1 MSTQV
6 NTYVMIGALFPY
18 DVFKGDD
25 AYERLEPYKDNA
37 FEGIQHHDGLC
48 VLYDGMTGEYVA
60 IGRVLE
66 KTENHQPFEHPIR
79 IAPSTDAE
87 RQSLHDDIRR
97 LIQIE
102 GDFTVQHLVISRY
115 R

>member
-18 DVFKGDD
+18 DLLAGS
-25 AYERLEPYKDNA
+25 YERLEPYKDGA
-37 FEGIQHHDGLC
+37 FEGIRHHEGLC
-48 VLYDGMTGEYVA
+48 VLYDGMDGQYVA

-66 KTENHQPFEHPIR
+66 KTGNHNHFEHPIR
-79 IAPSTDAE
+79 IAPLGDAE

-97 LIQIE
+97 LIRLE
-102 GDFTVQHLVISRY
+102 GDFSVQHLVISHY